1 MSRRRIAARLTP
13 YWLALPG
20 WLWLVIFFVVPAFVM
35 LSVSTQTGDIV
46 AGFQQTFRWSN
57 YADGWNL
64 YHVQFVRSIFYGL
77 FATVLCLVIAYPVAF
92 WIAFHGG
99 AHKSSLL
106 FLLLLPFFVSFV
118 IRTQSWNFMLA
129 DNGIILSPLKHWG
142 LLSQDFHV
150 LATSVAVV
158 GGLTYNF
165 LPFMVLPIYVALE
178 RVEPALLEA
187 SADLY
192 ASKAAAFVR
201 VVFPLSLP
209 GVFAG
214 VLLTFVPATADYVN
228 AAILG
233 GTHTTMIG
241 NVIQTEYLTDL
252 NYPIASALA
261 FMLMGGLLI
270 GVFAY
275 ARALGTQD
283 VFGAVGAA

>member
-1 MSRRRIAARLTP
+1 VSRHRLTARLTP
-13 YWLALPG
+13 YLLALPG

-46 AGFQQTFRWSN
+46 SGFSQTFHWRN
-57 YADGWNL
+57 YSDAWNL
-64 YHVQFVRSIFYGL
+64 YHLQFVRSIVYGL
-77 FATVLCLVIAYPVAF
+77 IATVLCLVIAYPVAF

-118 IRTQSWNFMLA
+118 IRTQSWNFILS
-129 DNGIILSPLKHWG
+129 DNGMVLSPLKHLG
-142 LLSQDFHV
+142 VVGQNFHV
-150 LATSVAVV
+150 LATAIAVI

-178 RVEPALLEA
+178 RVDPALLEA

-192 ASKAAAFVR
+192 ATKRAAFVK

-233 GTHTTMIG
+233 GTKTTMIG
-241 NVIQTEYLTDL
+241 NVIQTEFFTNL
-252 NYPIASALA
+252 NYPTASALS
-261 FMLMGGLLI
+261 FMLMAGLLI

-275 ARALGTQD
+275 ARALGTED
-283 VFGAVGAA
+283 VFGAVAGT